1 MIKKLFG
8 WAKYQLSDHERAESV
23 RALEHADASLALAQ
37 EIRDESARVGARQ
50 ISLRKENGFGKNLTH
65 VFKGT

>member
-8 WAKYQLSDHERAESV
+8 WARYQLSDKDRVDSETALKQAEETLARAHAIREES
-23 RALEHADASLALAQ
+23 H
-37 EIRDESARVGARQ
+37 RVGARQ
-50 ISLRKENGFGKNLTH
+50 AILRQENGFGKNLTH

>member
-8 WAKYQLSDHERAESV
+8 WARYQISDDERNRSENALKHAETTV
-23 RALEHADASLALAQ
+23 EVAKA
-37 EIRDESARVGARQ
+37 IRDESARVGARQ
-50 ISLRKENGFGKNLTH
+50 TVLRRENGFGKNLTH